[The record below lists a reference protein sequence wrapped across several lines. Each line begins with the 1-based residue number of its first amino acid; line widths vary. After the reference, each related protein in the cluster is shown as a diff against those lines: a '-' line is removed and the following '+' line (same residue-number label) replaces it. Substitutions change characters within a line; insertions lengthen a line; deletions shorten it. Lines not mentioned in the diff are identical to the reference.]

1 MSTTGQVISVVL
13 VSLLLLPGA
22 LSSLSNLSQQ
32 RTVGAEVRGYV
43 NDGLAAMEK
52 KDTEL
57 AEVAFRAAL
66 SLDPTESV
74 ARRGIDT
81 IQAMKVTQMTASVS
95 RNQVVS
101 FKYRF
106 GKALK
111 TDPVNAEL
119 YQLALG
125 ALSVALNDTSSAQAW
140 YEKATA
146 QPSASSKAWA
156 ARGSFDLSRGE
167 LDDASSALKKA
178 LKLDDKNSNARLS
191 YGIVLKEQKKY
202 DDAVSELETAS
213 KVIRSPKAYY
223 ELGDTH
229 LRAGKFE
236 PAYSAFQLAL
246 KAHSDPAK
254 EPALLRRLGVASF
267 RLKKPKEAVAY
278 FSAAAKVD
286 QDPQVRLDLGAA
298 YQAAGDHGAAIQQLA
313 QVVKVM
319 PLNAQAR
326 LALMGSLAQTQQL
339 EQARRVGQ
347 DFLGVAKDNPKLK
360 SGAEMITR
368 ALSQLEAPVPVPKPE
383 VTVEEAMEK
392 RRKGAAEAKAK
403 AGSR

>member
-1 MSTTGQVISVVL
+1 MLSPVTSTM
-13 VSLLLLPGA
+13 VSL
-22 LSSLSNLSQQ
+22 
-32 RTVGAEVRGYV
+32 
-43 NDGLAAMEK
+43 ME

-74 ARRGIDT
+74 ARGIDT

-101 FKYRF
+101 LKYRF

-146 QPSASSKAWA
+146 QPNASSKAWA

-167 LDDASSALKKA
+167 LDDASGALKKA
-178 LKLDDKNSNARLS
+178 LKLDEKNSNARLS
-191 YGIVLKEQKKY
+191 YGIILKEQKKY

-246 KAHSDPAK
+246 KAHSDPGK

-286 QDPQVRLDLGAA
+286 QDPQVRHDLGAA
-298 YQAAGDHGAAIQQLA
+298 YRAAGDHGAAINA

-347 DFLGVAKDNPKLK
+347 DFLGIAKDNPKLK

-383 VTVEEAMEK
+383 MTVEEAMEK